1 MDSNRGGVEAA
12 IVTDGLTRSFNG
24 QVALDGLTLDAQPGE
39 VLAVLGPNG
48 AGKTTTVRLLNGVL
62 APDRGS
68 SRVLGLDPAS
78 EGNEVRRRT
87 GVLTENAGLDDRL
100 TAWENLVVTGRIR
113 GMSTAEAG
121 DKATTMLERFGM
133 ADRAHD
139 RVQGFSTGQR
149 KRVAL
154 GRALLHDPDVLFL
167 DEPTSGL
174 DPEATRDVI
183 DLIGSLAT
191 EHGRTVVLC
200 THFLGEAGRLAH
212 RMAVL
217 DQGRLLAF
225 GTPAELAG
233 SIWKGLDVGL
243 DLGAA
248 ADETLIATLVDA
260 KGVLAARATDIGA
273 HAHGHRPLGDPP
285 GGRIVDLAGDPRL
298 RGGPDA
304 THARGRVLRGSARQS
319 GEREGSERRRSERR
333 RSGRGPAMS
342 ARIDTNAI
350 RAVMWKDLTAVK
362 RSKAVV
368 LPMLLV
374 PLLLFVM
381 LPGAVGLAAR
391 AVEEVNVDGFL
402 GRLPGNVA
410 APIRELPE
418 REQLVVLVNGYLLA
432 PLFLIVP
439 LMVSVVLAADA
450 FAGEKERK
458 TIEGL
463 LHLPISDR
471 DLFLAKLLGA
481 FIPAVVVSWVGF
493 LCFALVTNTIAW
505 PVMHRVFVPTRLWGV
520 MILWVA
526 PAVAALGLGVMVRVS
541 ARARTSQEANQLGGA
556 VILPL
561 IFIALG
567 QATGL
572 LLVALPVALT
582 VGAVLWLV
590 AAWLVRGGI
599 TKFSRDRIALRV

>member
-1 MDSNRGGVEAA
+1 
-12 IVTDGLTRSFNG
+12 
-24 QVALDGLTLDAQPGE
+24 
-39 VLAVLGPNG
+39 
-48 AGKTTTVRLLNGVL
+48 
-62 APDRGS
+62 
-68 SRVLGLDPAS
+68 
-78 EGNEVRRRT
+78 
-87 GVLTENAGLDDRL
+87 
-100 TAWENLVVTGRIR
+100 
-113 GMSTAEAG
+113 
-121 DKATTMLERFGM
+121 
-133 ADRAHD
+133 
-139 RVQGFSTGQR
+139 
-149 KRVAL
+149 
-154 GRALLHDPDVLFL
+154 
-167 DEPTSGL
+167 
-174 DPEATRDVI
+174 
-183 DLIGSLAT
+183 
-191 EHGRTVVLC
+191 
-200 THFLGEAGRLAH
+200 
-212 RMAVL
+212 
-217 DQGRLLAF
+217 
-225 GTPAELAG
+225 
-233 SIWKGLDVGL
+233 
-243 DLGAA
+243 
-248 ADETLIATLVDA
+248 
-260 KGVLAARATDIGA
+260 
-273 HAHGHRPLGDPP
+273 
-285 GGRIVDLAGDPRL
+285 
-298 RGGPDA
+298 
-304 THARGRVLRGSARQS
+304 
-319 GEREGSERRRSERR
+319 
-333 RSGRGPAMS
+333 MS
-342 ARIDTNAI
+342 ARIDVNAI

-391 AVEEVNVDGFL
+391 AVTEVNVDGFL